1 MLSSKISEQMLVF
14 KWDIGTIPLWKIIL
28 RHTCYMRLFVE
39 HSSVSLQ
46 MINIASNGIIL
57 TGPSV
62 VSCRILLKG
71 RGRRDYR
78 GGDFRGRIDRRFS
91 PRRRHSPGRESRG
104 HRPPYD
110 RRPTSRERE
119 SSHSRSPS
127 RKSERRREK
136 KTDDGETNSSRSLS
150 LSDNNDEKK
159 KDKFSSADEKDN
171 HDKQLKQIRLDM
183 EALRDDKTHLEVIL
197 DEKIDEVHKISS
209 KVNDLEV
216 QLKREKEECHRMTSK
231 MKKFIKAHA
240 RFLKAQEEVKRSQ
253 ARFERLG
260 DLLAS
265 DILKRGAN
273 EEGSSVNVDEDPN
286 GPYERSPNAAAA
298 KKRSIPYSTSEE
310 AKAVKKRRERDS
322 DTMTRSDKY
331 RSEGTGTD
339 FDKTSKGTE
348 AAKSLYLKKK
358 LWEDEKSKL
367 GANVFTDKAKDS
379 PVKHFLLSTSM
390 AAHAIDDL
398 NEAVELEDRH
408 EALLENDA
416 DDKIRSPVI
425 PPQPLP
431 VLQNAYEQY
440 EGDDEEVDVE

>member
-1 MLSSKISEQMLVF
+1 MLGPPRRGPAYKTKLCALWQRGNCNRDTCSFAHGHGDIRRPPSSRNALPHHPEL
-14 KWDIGTIPLWKIIL
+14 G
-28 RHTCYMRLFVE
+28 
-39 HSSVSLQ
+39 
-46 MINIASNGIIL
+46 GIL
-57 TGPSV
+57 TEDELV
-62 VSCRILLKG
+62 RILGDASIDVNTMFDLKG

-150 LSDNNDEKK
+150 LSDKNDEKK
-159 KDKFSSADEKDN
+159 KDKFSSGDEKDN

-322 DTMTRSDKY
+322 DTMTN
-331 RSEGTGTD
+331 
-339 FDKTSKGTE
+339 KGTE

-367 GANVFTDKAKDS
+367 GANVFADKAKDS
-379 PVKHFLLSTSM
+379 PVKHFLPSTSI

-398 NEAVELEDRH
+398 NEAVELEDIH

-425 PPQPLP
+425 PPQPH
-431 VLQNAYEQY
+431 NAYEQY